1 MVWYLAI
8 ILKFCQVRD
17 LPYSERLKNLNLP
30 TYLPSLS
37 CHRDR
42 MDLIMKYKIF
52 NGAALVD
59 KDYFLQ
65 AIILDQIYCR

>member
-17 LPYSERLKNLNLP
+17 LLYSERLENLNLP
-30 TYLPSLS
+30 LS
-37 CHRDR
+37 YHQDR

-59 KDYFLQ
+59 KDYFFTSYNTRSNL
-65 AIILDQIYCR
+65 L